1 LAHYGILGNT
11 RVVEAAED
19 IRGAKLY
26 GPNNEKLGH
35 VDDVIF
41 DHSTG
46 LIHYIVVD
54 TGGWLTANTFIVPAD
69 SVGPSAQ
76 HEDAFETLLD
86 QQQIESFPPYQE
98 SDLDSADKWASYE
111 HRYRSKWET
120 GPVMH
125 RAGTDRNIT
134 PTPQQTPGNSSS
146 AAAAAEAHGWAVDAG
161 SGRIDAASET
171 AEIEAASSPTERAVP
186 AGTDSVVIS
195 NSAAGIGGRWDT
207 FQSRL
212 RERRKE
218 AVAGCKTCTGS
229 SAEKRGSESAS
240 TLRKAV

>member
-1 LAHYGILGNT
+1 MAHYGILGNT

-19 IRGAKLY
+19 IRGSKLY
-26 GPNNEKLGH
+26 GSNNEKLGH
-35 VDDVIF
+35 VADVIF

-46 LIHYIVVD
+46 LIRYVVVD
-54 TGGWLTANTFIVPAD
+54 TGGWLTTKKFIVPAN
-69 SVGPSAQ
+69 SVRLSAQ

-98 SDLDSADKWASYE
+98 SDLDSDDKWASYE
-111 HRYRSKWET
+111 HRYRSKWES

-134 PTPQQTPGNSSS
+134 PTPRQIPGNSPS

-161 SGRIDAASET
+161 PGPVDAASET
-171 AEIEAASSPTERAVP
+171 AEIDSASSPTERVVP
-186 AGTDSVVIS
+186 AGTESVVIS

-207 FQSRL
+207 FHSRL

-218 AVAGCKTCTGS
+218 AVAGCKTCTGGL
-229 SAEKRGSESAS
+229 AAKGGSESAG